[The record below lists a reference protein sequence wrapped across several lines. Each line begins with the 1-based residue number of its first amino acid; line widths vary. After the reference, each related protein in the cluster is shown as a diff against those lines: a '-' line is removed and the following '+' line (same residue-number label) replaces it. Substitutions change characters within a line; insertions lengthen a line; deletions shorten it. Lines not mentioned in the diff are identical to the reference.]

1 MRLIL
6 RNFTISRDEEAVVL
20 FCRSNPVFRGA
31 LGDWS

>member
-6 RNFTISRDEEAVVL
+6 RNFTISRDAKAMVL
-20 FCRSNPVFRGA
+20 FFRSNPVFRWA